1 MRTKCPK
8 CNTTLQFDESKF
20 RNNNLIEYTCPVC
33 GCHLRIVDN
42 SAGYTPAAP
51 VNGYSKESRQPAYQ
65 KIPQQHA
72 QATQ

>member
-33 GCHLRIVDN
+33 GCHLRIVD
-42 SAGYTPAAP
+42 
-51 VNGYSKESRQPAYQ
+51 K
-65 KIPQQHA
+65 
-72 QATQ
+72 